1 MTSGSQP
8 AVLNSKAGK
17 RQGAAESVTSSELPL
32 LKLLWKWKTAASP
45 YQFLTSKPHAW
56 RDRFAQCLKELGVES
71 WGFRP
76 YSLRRGGATSLF
88 VKVGS
93 LDRVLL
99 MGRWTA
105 IKTAKICLNSG
116 LAMLADIQIPFR
128 LLHPFHLTYLMFCPL
143 TIRLSPLQGVRGTWK
158 RPKTGQEGPE
168 TMQEKGFYKMRNP
181 QYFF

>member
-1 MTSGSQP
+1 M
-8 AVLNSKAGK
+8 
-17 RQGAAESVTSSELPL
+17 
-32 LKLLWKWKTAASP
+32 
-45 YQFLTSKPHAW
+45 
-56 RDRFAQCLKELGVES
+56 LKELGVES

-116 LAMLADIQIPFR
+116 LAMLADIQILFH
-128 LLHPFHLTYLMFCPL
+128 LLHPFHLTYLIFWSSDHTLEPAP
-143 TIRLSPLQGVRGTWK
+143 RSQGDVEKTKNGPR
-158 RPKTGQEGPE
+158 RPRNHAR
-168 TMQEKGFYKMRNP
+168 EKFQKMRNP
-181 QYFF
+181 HFFSKMSLRCLRPSFPRLGGALGSTRGGNLCSGFA